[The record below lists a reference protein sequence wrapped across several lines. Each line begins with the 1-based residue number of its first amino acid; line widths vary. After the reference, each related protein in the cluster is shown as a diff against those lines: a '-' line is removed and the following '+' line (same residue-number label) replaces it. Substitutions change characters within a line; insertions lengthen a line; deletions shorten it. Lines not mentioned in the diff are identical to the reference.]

1 MKHGNL
7 ALSGF
12 SFSQLA
18 LSKPLLQSPAEGRI
32 QAIDLAR
39 GVAVTLMILNHGVKG
54 LIPFEAYP
62 DWGLVPVHA
71 MTRFASSLFII
82 VFGIG
87 LAIAFLPHVNS
98 SKWPKKRLKLLL
110 TGVIIYFWYKVLTV
124 FEMLPFER
132 EQILDALLYRS
143 FPSFVEI
150 LGFYA
155 IALWWIPFFLPLW
168 SKMPLWSRLLT
179 PVLLALLS
187 YLLLRH
193 FHFWESEPLQALLV
207 EHEDHYTWGQLARA
221 PLVLLGLLIGEL
233 IVRYYYSP
241 ARKHLILCLGGASL
255 FLFTLFVLLSS
266 DLSEEL
272 IAIAYNQG
280 KHPPEMLFMIFSIA
294 GALGILALALWG
306 GDRGARYLRPI
317 ALIGSDALKAF
328 IFHIFVIFVIFRY
341 LLGYWH
347 EVSYDYALILTLCV
361 ILATAVWIKLT
372 TWVKQ
377 HS

>member
-1 MKHGNL
+1 
-7 ALSGF
+7 
-12 SFSQLA
+12 
-18 LSKPLLQSPAEGRI
+18 
-32 QAIDLAR
+32 
-39 GVAVTLMILNHGVKG
+39 MILNHGVKG
-54 LIPFEAYP
+54 LLPFDAYP
-62 DWGLVPVHA
+62 EWGLVPIHA
-71 MTRFASSLFII
+71 STRFASSLFII

-98 SKWPKKRLKLLL
+98 ANWPKKRLKLLL

-155 IALWWIPFFLPLW
+155 LALLWIPFFLPLW
-168 SKMPLWSRLLT
+168 AKMPLWSRLLM
-179 PVLLALLS
+179 PVILGLLS
-187 YLLLRH
+187 FLLLRH
-193 FHFWESEPLQALLV
+193 FHFWESEQLQALLV

-221 PLVLLGLLIGEL
+221 PLVLLGLLVGEL
-233 IVRYYYSP
+233 ITRYYYTP
-241 ARKHLILCLGGASL
+241 ARKYLIACLAGAS
-255 FLFTLFVLLSS
+255 VLMFALYLMLSG
-266 DLSEEL
+266 DLSEAL
-272 IAIAYNQG
+272 MAIAYNDG
-280 KHPPEMLFMIFSIA
+280 KHPPELLFMVFSLG
-294 GALGILALALWG
+294 GALGVLSLALWG
-306 GDRGARYLRPI
+306 GDTAARVLTPI
-317 ALIGSDALKAF
+317 SVIGSDALKAF

-347 EVSYDYALILTLCV
+347 EISYQYALTLTLCL

-372 TWVKQ
+372 AWVKA